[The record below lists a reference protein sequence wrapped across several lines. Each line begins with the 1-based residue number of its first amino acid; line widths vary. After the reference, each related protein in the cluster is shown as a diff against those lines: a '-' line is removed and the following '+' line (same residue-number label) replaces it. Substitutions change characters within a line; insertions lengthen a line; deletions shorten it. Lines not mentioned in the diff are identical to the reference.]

1 MNLGPCLRVDCCS
14 GSKSPEFTGL
24 FTLFISGSLS
34 LKESASNLTSL
45 SWSSSCCLAR
55 FDMESLVSSAGLLF
69 GMFSR
74 PNMVIM
80 ILQHTSDDGSS
91 VPNFP
96 MVAVELDFGWRRS
109 DGWFAKSVSSLA
121 EFNPSN
127 FSFWEHGLKSVKKI
141 SSFQSQRANT
151 GSNFQG
157 FLSHL
162 HLRSDRSLGYL

>member
-1 MNLGPCLRVDCCS
+1 MVLLLLFWLVLTWSHWFLLQVFYLGCFHDQ
-14 GSKSPEFTGL
+14 TW
-24 FTLFISGSLS
+24 
-34 LKESASNLTSL
+34 L
-45 SWSSSCCLAR
+45 SW
-55 FDMESLVSSAGLLF
+55 F
-69 GMFSR
+69 FSTHLTMAH
-74 PNMVIM
+74 P
-80 ILQHTSDDGSS
+80 

-162 HLRSDRSLGYL
+162 HLRSDRSLGYLWHCYLHVGPLHPEAQDIQALVTLWTQAFGGDYWYFLILFAG